1 MLQRELTLQD
11 YIAILQRRWPI
22 IVVLSIVGCGL
33 GFGVTRFL
41 PKRFTSQT
49 LVLVQ
54 QPAIP
59 GDYVKPIVTEDTS
72 ARLATMQQ
80 EILSRTRLEPI
91 VKQFG
96 LYPDDVSRSSM
107 EDLVGRLRKAVTVTP
122 VEPMAETQA
131 HGLPGFTVSVVFTD
145 PRLAQQI
152 CSAITSMFMEE
163 NLQLQQRQAEQTTQF
178 LAKQLDDA
186 KGKLDEQ
193 DSKLATFQ
201 RRYLGSL
208 PEDEPNNINVMQGLN
223 TQLDAVTQAIS
234 RAQQDKTF
242 AESALNQQL
251 AAWRATQEG
260 HNPQTQEQHLVVLQN
275 QLAELKSKYT
285 DDYPDVIRLKSDIEV
300 LKKQVAETNGDTNPA
315 AADKT
320 SLTPVEP
327 PEIQLLRNQV
337 HQSEETIKE
346 RTAEQAQIQQRIKLY
361 QSRIEASP
369 EIEQE
374 YKQLTRDYQSAL
386 EFHGEL
392 LKKRDQSAMAADLER
407 RQEGEQFQVLDPAN
421 LPDSPSFPK
430 KLNFGLGGLAA
441 GLALGCG
448 ITMLLEMRDTS
459 IKNERD
465 IEVLCNVP
473 VIATVPLFHP
483 SERNEPSIS
492 FSLATPKGSSSAG
505 SFSSR
510 Q

>member
-33 GFGVTRFL
+33 GFGVTHFL
-41 PKRFTSQT
+41 PKRYTSQT

-54 QPAIP
+54 QPGVP
-59 GDYVKPIVTEDTS
+59 GDYVKPIVIEDTS

-96 LYPDDVSRSSM
+96 LYPNDVNRSSM

-122 VEPMAETQA
+122 VEPMAQTQT
-131 HGLPGFTVSVVFTD
+131 HGLPGFTVSVVFD
-145 PRLAQQI
+145 EPRLAQQI

-186 KGKLDEQ
+186 KAKLDEQ
-193 DSKLATFQ
+193 DAKLASFQ
-201 RRYLGSL
+201 RHYLGSL
-208 PEDEPNNINVMQGLN
+208 PEDETTNINVLQGLN
-223 TQLDAVTQAIS
+223 TQLDVVTQAIS

-251 AAWRATQEG
+251 AAWQATQEG

-300 LKKQVAETNGDTNPA
+300 LKKQVAETNSETSPPA
-315 AADKT
+315 
-320 SLTPVEP
+320 
-327 PEIQLLRNQV
+327 R
-337 HQSEETIKE
+337 
-346 RTAEQAQIQQRIKLY
+346 
-361 QSRIEASP
+361 
-369 EIEQE
+369 
-374 YKQLTRDYQSAL
+374 
-386 EFHGEL
+386 G
-392 LKKRDQSAMAADLER
+392 
-407 RQEGEQFQVLDPAN
+407 
-421 LPDSPSFPK
+421 
-430 KLNFGLGGLAA
+430 
-441 GLALGCG
+441 
-448 ITMLLEMRDTS
+448 
-459 IKNERD
+459 
-465 IEVLCNVP
+465 
-473 VIATVPLFHP
+473 
-483 SERNEPSIS
+483 
-492 FSLATPKGSSSAG
+492 
-505 SFSSR
+505 
-510 Q
+510 